1 MRVMIVGA
9 GIGGLTLAALLSR
22 RGMKPLVVERAAD
35 FSHERY
41 PLALYTLGSRILHG
55 LGLFERFVARSE
67 AMETYRVHNGH
78 GALIHEYDLGA
89 LAGRIGPIR
98 QLTRAELLT
107 RLREGADRADLRM
120 ATTLE
125 AARPEGDAIA
135 VRLSDGTETSVDLLV
150 GADGIHSQIR
160 RDFFG
165 EAATHSSGWGA
176 WVWWADKALVRHDTI
191 AEYWGAGRFVGAYPT
206 RERIGL
212 IAGGSE
218 ARLGPAAIG
227 EHTAALRRELA
238 GLGDSVAPLLGTMPA
253 ATADMFYWRL
263 DDCRAPSWRA
273 GRVALLG
280 DSACGFLPTAGIG
293 ASMAMESAAVLADE
307 LDRTDAKF
315 LPKALALYEKRRR
328 KRAEAAQDDSRHLGS
343 MMFVDSLPLAWGR
356 DQLLKF
362 YSLEML
368 AKQIAKSLDEP
379 I

>member
-1 MRVMIVGA
+1 
-9 GIGGLTLAALLSR
+9 
-22 RGMKPLVVERAAD
+22 
-35 FSHERY
+35 
-41 PLALYTLGSRILHG
+41 
-55 LGLFERFVARSE
+55 
-67 AMETYRVHNGH
+67 METYRVYNGH
-78 GALIHEYDLGA
+78 GELIHEYDLGA

-107 RLREGADRADLRM
+107 LLREGADRADLRM

-160 RDFFG
+160 RDFFA

-191 AEYWGAGRFVGAYPT
+191 AEYWGAGRFVGAHPT
-206 RERIGL
+206 RDRIGL

-238 GLGDSVAPLLGTMPA
+238 GLGDS
-253 ATADMFYWRL
+253 
-263 DDCRAPSWRA
+263 
-273 GRVALLG
+273 VALLG